1 MDEALPR
8 ALYGIA
14 ALGET
19 DSTAYATVR
28 QALWQADSSSASKV
42 FALLQG
48 YTQAKE
54 WYVAAL
60 SFFLNEPWLP
70 DRGGTSV
77 RDLVGQEWRAIVEPG
92 SSLGVP
98 AIQPRWFGY
107 PQAVP
112 NYGVPERLLAHLVQL
127 DNPEATNWMEQH
139 GQSGLLRSIQRLPLG
154 DSTLLLLQTRSETLR
169 LTTVSRHARES
180 LNGFL
185 EPTDAIAIDP
195 GYSPLLALG
204 AVVHEWQHLLFRREQ
219 LDRLA
224 AALGKQRPSV
234 IALPAIEPHIAEGFA
249 EWSAE
254 RILEPVV
261 RRWPLFAL
269 GELEKRAA
277 LSQTSPNEEHT
288 LGYALVR
295 TLAAALPDA
304 PSTTRLLLHHADA
317 PEALMTEP
325 VLRKA
330 WKRYK
335 SAPDVT
341 FTQAGLTTLLPE
353 VTFTIEDGQ
362 PDVVST
368 RILLPPAHDKKH

>member
-1 MDEALPR
+1 MP
-8 ALYGIA
+8 
-14 ALGET
+14 
-19 DSTAYATVR
+19 
-28 QALWQADSSSASKV
+28 
-42 FALLQG
+42 
-48 YTQAKE
+48 
-54 WYVAAL
+54 
-60 SFFLNEPWLP
+60 P
-70 DRGGTSV
+70 
-77 RDLVGQEWRAIVEPG
+77 
-92 SSLGVP
+92 
-98 AIQPRWFGY
+98 
-107 PQAVP
+107 
-112 NYGVPERLLAHLVQL
+112 RLLSHLVQL
-127 DNPEATNWMEQH
+127 DNPEAESWLEQQ
-139 GQSGLLRSIQRLPLG
+139 GQAGLLRSIQRLPQG

-169 LTTVSRHARES
+169 LTTAARHARES

-195 GYSPLLALG
+195 GYSPVLALG

-224 AALGKQRPSV
+224 AALGKQRPPV
-234 IALPAIEPHIAEGFA
+234 IALPGIEPHIAEGFA

-254 RILEPVV
+254 RILQPVV

-295 TLAAALPDA
+295 ILAAALPDA
-304 PSTTRLLLHHADA
+304 PSTTRLLLRYADA
-317 PEALMTEP
+317 PEGLMREP

-335 SAPDVT
+335 GAPDLT
-341 FTQAGLTTLLPE
+341 LTQAGLRTLLPE
-353 VTFTIEDGQ
+353 VTFTVEDGQ

-368 RILLPPAHDKKH
+368 RILLPPAYDKKH